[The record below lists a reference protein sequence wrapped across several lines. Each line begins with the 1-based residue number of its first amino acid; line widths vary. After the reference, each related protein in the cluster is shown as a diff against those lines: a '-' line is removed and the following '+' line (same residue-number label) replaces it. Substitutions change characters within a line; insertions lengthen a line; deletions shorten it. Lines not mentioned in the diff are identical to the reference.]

1 MIARNLLR
9 VFTRRVNLFARLFR
23 PRSYFHIELSSRYR
37 WYLAPL
43 RLVLMAGC
51 GTVGALMIWDVAQ
64 TTMEYQEA
72 RAIQASLERVREQDQ
87 QLLAE
92 AKQEEIDLSESSL
105 QGLPAEVGLANQ
117 LLAKRNFSWTRFLSG
132 LEEAIPPRVA
142 IESVRLDPGSAVVH
156 LTGSAV
162 SLEDVTALTVKL
174 QDHPTFRDPVLGQH
188 RMGSTGLVEFDLILR
203 YRSPQG
209 I

>member
-1 MIARNLLR
+1 MIPRNMLSI
-9 VFTRRVNLFARLFR
+9 FSGRVNLFPKLFR
-23 PRSYFHIELSSRYR
+23 QRSYFHIELSSRYR

-43 RLVLMAGC
+43 RLVLMVGC
-51 GTVGALMIWDVAQ
+51 GVLGAMLVWDVAQ
-64 TTMEYQEA
+64 TIMAYQEA
-72 RAIQASLERVREQDQ
+72 HAIQVRLERVREQDQ

-105 QGLPAEVGLANQ
+105 QRLPAEVALANQ
-117 LLAKRNFSWTRFLSG
+117 LLAKRNFSWTQFLSG

-142 IESVRLDPGSAVVH
+142 IESVRLDPGSSVIH

-162 SLEDVTALTVKL
+162 SLEDITALTVKL

-188 RMGSTGLVEFDLILR
+188 RAGSTGLVEFDLMLR
-203 YRSPQG
+203 YRPPQG

>member
-1 MIARNLLR
+1 MIPRTILR
-9 VFTRRVNLFARLFR
+9 VLTGRVNLFSRLFR
-23 PRSYFHIELSSRYR
+23 QRSYFQIELSSRYR
-37 WYLAPL
+37 WYVAPL
-43 RLVLMAGC
+43 RFVLMAGC
-51 GTVGALMIWDVAQ
+51 GAVGVLMIWDVAR
-64 TTMEYQEA
+64 TIMAYEEA
-72 RAIQASLERVREQDQ
+72 HAIQVGLERVLEQDQ

-92 AKQEEIDLSESSL
+92 AKQEGIDLSESSL
-105 QGLPAEVGLANQ
+105 QRLPAEVGLANQ

-142 IESVRLDPGSAVVH
+142 IESVRLDPGSAVIH

-188 RMGSTGLVEFDLILR
+188 RMGSTGLVEFDLMLR